1 MGTKFTKAAAI
12 LLIYGATC
20 VAQDRI
26 PDLLR
31 KGILAEDADQKPGA
45 AIQQY
50 QAVMNQF
57 AEERQMAA
65 TALFRMAECYRKQGQ
80 KPQAIAA
87 YQRVLKEF
95 ADQTKLAQ
103 QSRTTLTTIYAVAP
117 ADSAQPQNPKAQAQE
132 QAVIA
137 ARARYRATLEEEQ
150 SIVEKQLSLVRQKQN
165 AGVEGALSSGEL
177 EQKIQQ
183 LKRELAAFDAG
194 FIKTPYTPGPVP
206 QRSRG
211 TK

>member
-1 MGTKFTKAAAI
+1 MSFNKAAAI
-12 LLIYGATC
+12 LVVCAITSF
-20 VAQDRI
+20 AQDRI

-31 KGILAEDADQKPGA
+31 KGILAEDSEQKPGA

-87 YQRVLKEF
+87 YQRVLRDF
-95 ADQTKLAQ
+95 TDQTKLAQ
-103 QSRTTLTTIYAVAP
+103 QSRTTLTTIYSVAP
-117 ADSAQPQNPKAQAQE
+117 ADSAQPPNPKTQAQE

-137 ARARYRATLEEEQ
+137 ARARYRLTLENEE
-150 SIVEKQLSLVRQKQN
+150 SIVEKQLSLVRNRQK
-165 AGVEGALSSGEL
+165 AGVDGALSSAEL

-183 LKRELAAFDAG
+183 LKREIAAFDAG
-194 FIKTPYTPGPVP
+194 FVKAPYTG
-206 QRSRG
+206 G

>member
-1 MGTKFTKAAAI
+1 MKFNKAGAI
-12 LLIYGATC
+12 LLVCAITGF
-20 VAQDRI
+20 AQDRI

-31 KGILAEDADQKPGA
+31 KGILAEDAEQKPA
-45 AIQQY
+45 VAIQQY

-103 QSRTTLTTIYAVAP
+103 QSRTTLTTIYAVTP
-117 ADSAQPQNPKAQAQE
+117 ADSAQTPNPKTQAQD

-137 ARARYRATLEEEQ
+137 ARARYRATLEDEE
-150 SIVEKQLSLVRQKQN
+150 SIVEKQLSLVRNRQN
-165 AGVEGALSSGEL
+165 AGVDGALSSAEL

-183 LKRELAAFDAG
+183 IKRDIAAFDAG
-194 FIKTPYTPGPVP
+194 WFRAPYVPGPLP
-206 QRSRG
+206 QKGRR

>member
-1 MGTKFTKAAAI
+1 MKFNEAAAI
-12 LLIYGATC
+12 LLLCATTGF
-20 VAQDRI
+20 AQDRI

-31 KGILAEDADQKPGA
+31 KGILAEDSEQKPAA

-95 ADQTKLAQ
+95 SRPDQTRAAG
-103 QSRTTLTTIYAVAP
+103 RTTLTTIYAVAP
-117 ADSAQPQNPKAQAQE
+117 ADSAQPLNQKSRRRSKPSSPLAPATGQPSKTRKA
-132 QAVIA
+132 
-137 ARARYRATLEEEQ
+137 
-150 SIVEKQLSLVRQKQN
+150 
-165 AGVEGALSSGEL
+165 SS
-177 EQKIQQ
+177 
-183 LKRELAAFDAG
+183 
-194 FIKTPYTPGPVP
+194 
-206 QRSRG
+206 RSNSHWSG
-211 TK
+211 TDRRRV

>member
-1 MGTKFTKAAAI
+1 MNFKKAAAI
-12 LLIYGATC
+12 LLVCAITGL
-20 VAQDRI
+20 AQDRI

-31 KGILAEDADQKPGA
+31 KGILAEDSEQKPAA

-87 YQRVLKEF
+87 YQRVLREF
-95 ADQTKLAQ
+95 ADQPKLAQ
-103 QSRTTLTTIYAVAP
+103 QSRNTLTTIYAVIP
-117 ADSAQPQNPKAQAQE
+117 ADSTQHPNPKNQAQA

-137 ARARYRATLEEEQ
+137 ARARYRATLEEEEN
-150 SIVEKQLSLVRQKQN
+150 IVEKQLSLVRQRQK
-165 AGVEGALSSGEL
+165 AGVDGALSSAEL

-194 FIKTPYTPGPVP
+194 WVRAPYSPGPVP
-206 QRSRG
+206 QKGKG